1 MPDLTLDIW
10 MNEAQQNPA
19 YLDEKTLIIAISE
32 RVASLLTD
40 SPDLLWSY
48 LYRLDV
54 REDKIQIVLK
64 SGQDVAVAL
73 ATLIVDRQKQRV
85 LTKNKYHNPS
95 EANPFEV
102 DGL

>member
-19 YLDEKTLIIAISE
+19 FLDEKTLIFAISE

-54 REDKIQIVLK
+54 REDKIQIVLM
-64 SGQDVAVAL
+64 SGQDVPVAL

-85 LTKNKYHNPS
+85 LTKKKYHNPP
-95 EANPFEV
+95 EVDPFEV
-102 DGL
+102 DDL